1 MHRVAAGLVA
11 LICWAGLVIRFSA
24 MFDNT
29 HDVAETLWIL
39 LRYFTIISNLLL
51 AMAMSAV
58 ALGRRLS
65 PFILGGLTLAILL
78 VGVVYALLLQGL
90 TPKSG
95 SALLADILL
104 HKVSPPA
111 MTLWWLLFAPRGRLR
126 WSAPLAWALYPVAYF
141 AYAVTRAMHGD
152 KYPYP
157 FMDAAKL
164 GWPQTLLNVGGIA
177 MAFLLAGALLVWIDR
192 WRPLGSR
199 RSSR

>member
-1 MHRVAAGLVA
+1 MLKIAAGAVA
-11 LICWAGLVIRFSA
+11 LICWAGLAIRFSA
-24 MFDNT
+24 T
-29 HDVAETLWIL
+29 HGQYDVGETLWIL
-39 LRYFTIISNLLL
+39 LRYFTVITNLLVAI
-51 AMAMSAV
+51 AMTAV
-58 ALGRRLS
+58 ALGKRLS

-90 TPKSG
+90 IHLSG
-95 SALLADILL
+95 GAVWADILL

-111 MTLWWLLFAPRGRLR
+111 MALWWLFFAPRGRLR
-126 WSAPLAWALYPVAYF
+126 WTAPMWWAVYPILYF
-141 AYAVTRAMHGD
+141 AYAVLRGMHGD

-157 FMDAAKL
+157 FMDVGKL
-164 GWPQTLLNVGGIA
+164 GWQQTLLNVGGIA